1 LQAVATLN
9 PEQDLIL
16 HFRFFDTMETST
28 VAGRV
33 AWLDPTRKE
42 AGICFKDLPDR
53 TEQSI
58 ARWIARQETGS
69 HPTEWKVA
77 SPANAVPAASEIPL
91 LPPKV
96 SIVSIPASGTALDSQ
111 PSPST
116 ALPSESHLGDTLPD
130 PASSKPSMPLAFGT
144 SLPAAIPTN
153 ALHPKEHSAAP
164 TVNPTEVPPE
174 PLQPILQLELASP
187 SGPSQEFLRGDRVPS
202 DSPMPLSS
210 TDAASRDEWN
220 EIPSWIPHKPWNE
233 IPPWISPMSMLSSP
247 QGKQRHQVL
256 IVAGLAAC
264 FGILVLILVATDQG
278 KYHENTDSHMTPV
291 LPISPPTA
299 TTVPGGNPAAQTTLQ
314 PRGMQGHSKQQTMP
328 LPATPSHM
336 TPVLPISPPTATTV
350 PGGNPAAQTTLQ
362 SRGMQAHSKQQT
374 MPLPATPSGSV
385 SSPAPIPAPP
395 QIVRRRTE
403 APWRA
408 TLKRIFLGVDSA
420 DNSRALDPAA
430 DGISV
435 WADKRSGFYYCAD
448 SPYFAKLQPGSAV
461 TQGDALQSGYQP
473 KLDSYCY

>member
-1 LQAVATLN
+1 MNLITTPQNRVPSEDRRRQLRQRASSIIYLKLDDGNGGILLNLGTGGLSLQAVAMLN

-16 HFRFFDTMETST
+16 HFRFFDTMETTT

-42 AGICFKDLPDR
+42 AGICFKDLPDQ
-53 TEQSI
+53 TVQSI
-58 ARWIARQETGS
+58 ARWIVRQETGS
-69 HPTEWKVA
+69 PATEQKVA
-77 SPANAVPAASEIPL
+77 SPDPVPAASEIPL

-96 SIVSIPASGTALDSQ
+96 SVVSIPASGTALDSQ

-130 PASSKPSMPLAFGT
+130 PASSKPSTPLAFGT

-164 TVNPTEVPPE
+164 TVNPTEVPSE

-210 TDAASRDEWN
+210 TDAASDDKWN
-220 EIPSWIPHKPWNE
+220 AIPPWIPHKPWNE
-233 IPPWISPMSMLSSP
+233 IPPWIPPMPMLSSP
-247 QGKQRHQVL
+247 QDKRRHQVL

-264 FGILVLILVATDQG
+264 FGILVLILMATDQG
-278 KYHENTDSHMTPV
+278 KYKENTDSHTTP
-291 LPISPPTA
+291 
-299 TTVPGGNPAAQTTLQ
+299 
-314 PRGMQGHSKQQTMP
+314 M
-328 LPATPSHM
+328 
-336 TPVLPISPPTATTV
+336 LPISPPTATTV

-362 SRGMQAHSKQQT
+362 SRGMQGHSKQQT

-403 APWRA
+403 APWQA

-473 KLDSYCY
+473 KLDSYCR